1 MSQLQC
7 TYQFENT
14 NFGIHSHF
22 VIPIDNV
29 LYILFGKDRN
39 AKFIQDQYYCYDLSI
54 FLEFSFLLIFFLFS

>member
-7 TYQFENT
+7 TYQFESI

-39 AKFIQDQYYCYDLSI
+39 GKFIQDQYYCYDLSNFRRI
-54 FLEFSFLLIFFLFS
+54 FFFINIFSF